1 MLVNF
6 PAVTAPGQ
14 NVREALMPIAE
25 TICSGVRLSDS
36 SGRDRRSERAQGGV
50 MPSVLAHARPSDFA
64 KAHFDFVGDDGR
76 ENQIFAAEPFAFT

>member
-25 TICSGVRLSDS
+25 TICSGVRL
-36 SGRDRRSERAQGGV
+36 RT
-50 MPSVLAHARPSDFA
+50 RP
-64 KAHFDFVGDDGR
+64 
-76 ENQIFAAEPFAFT
+76 AATGAANALKVA